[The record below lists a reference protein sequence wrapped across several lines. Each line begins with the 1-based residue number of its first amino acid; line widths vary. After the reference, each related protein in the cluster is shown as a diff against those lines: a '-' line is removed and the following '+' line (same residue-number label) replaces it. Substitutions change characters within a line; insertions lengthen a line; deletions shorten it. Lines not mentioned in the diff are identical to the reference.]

1 MRAPQYGQS
10 KKRLSAPKLPR
21 ENVLLNRVR
30 YHAPRD
36 KRKSREDNRVYAWTI
51 GFNKVDNGPRF

>member
-1 MRAPQYGQS
+1 MRSPQYGNS

-21 ENVLLNRVR
+21 ENALLGRVL
-30 YHAPRD
+30 YMAPRD
-36 KRKSREDNRVYAWTI
+36 KRKSREDNRVYAWAV